1 MLPIC
6 TYSLLI
12 EGDGLIVLITYSLN
26 VSKSDLEIGLMSYFD
41 FPYTRE

>member
-12 EGDGLIVLITYSLN
+12 EGDDLFVLITYSLN
-26 VSKSDLEIGLMSYFD
+26 VSKSDLEFGLMSYFD
-41 FPYTRE
+41 FPYTTV